1 MTRHRK
7 YNAEQLEF
15 IRQNQEGIT
24 RQALADLLKEKYGII
39 TSANSLKAYCKR
51 LGLKNGLTGH
61 FEKGCTP
68 PLKGTNF

>member
-24 RQALADLLKEKYGII
+24 RQALADLLKESTALSQQI
-39 TSANSLKAYCKR
+39 A
-51 LGLKNGLTGH
+51 LKNTASDWG
-61 FEKGCTP
+61 
-68 PLKGTNF
+68 